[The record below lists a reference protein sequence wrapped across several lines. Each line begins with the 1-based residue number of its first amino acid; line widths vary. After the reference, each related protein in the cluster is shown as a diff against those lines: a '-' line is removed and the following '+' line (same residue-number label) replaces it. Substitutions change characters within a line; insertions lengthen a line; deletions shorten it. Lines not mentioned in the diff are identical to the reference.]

1 MSTRSLVIA
10 ILSVA
15 RARTHTYT
23 HIHVHGCDYASSPT
37 SLRSSTRVDANKP
50 VSVSQP
56 PSLWVSVMRE
66 ESNERRLGLVIKR
79 PTGAEEILTHHP
91 FRTADTDRPAEGGTR
106 KERGG

>member
-1 MSTRSLVIA
+1 M
-10 ILSVA
+10 
-15 RARTHTYT
+15 
-23 HIHVHGCDYASSPT
+23 HGCDYASPLT
-37 SLRSSTRVDANKP
+37 SMRSSTRVDANKP

-91 FRTADTDRPAEGGTR
+91 FRTADTEGGTR
-106 KERGG
+106 KERGGWVGIRVGRRGGHGRLGGVKKKEMR

>member
-1 MSTRSLVIA
+1 M
-10 ILSVA
+10 
-15 RARTHTYT
+15 
-23 HIHVHGCDYASSPT
+23 HGCDYASPPT
-37 SLRSSTRVDANKP
+37 SVRSSTRVDANKP

-106 KERGG
+106 KERGRWVGIRVEGGKGMEGWAELKRKK